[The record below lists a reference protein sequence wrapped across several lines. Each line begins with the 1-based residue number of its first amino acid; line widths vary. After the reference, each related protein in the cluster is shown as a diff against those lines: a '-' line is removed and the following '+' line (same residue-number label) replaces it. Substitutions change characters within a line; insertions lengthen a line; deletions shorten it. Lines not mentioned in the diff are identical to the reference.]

1 MKDHLRQLV
10 QGLDPVRG
18 RNVLREYL
26 QARILEALQQEGAF
40 AHIAFQ
46 GGTALRFLYG
56 LPRWSEDLDF
66 ALEGAREGY
75 DLRGWLKSAEH
86 QFVREGY
93 SVRTVVRDRTAVHAG
108 WLRFSR
114 ILHETGLSPHADQV
128 VAVKVDVD
136 SNPPA
141 GAGLRTRLVRR
152 HVSLRLWHHD
162 RASLL
167 AGKLHAILR
176 RPFAKGRD
184 LYDLAWYLGDPGWPA
199 PNLEL
204 LNAALSQVSPEDSRR
219 GPEDS
224 QTDLSARCRRRH
236 LTAATWPSAVARRL
250 ESLPWD
256 RLAEDVRP
264 FLERKESLATRE
276 ELWELLAA
284 RGSLS

>member
-26 QARILEALQQEGAF
+26 QARILEALQREGAF

-66 ALEGAREGY
+66 ALEGTRDGY
-75 DLRGWLKSAEH
+75 DLRSWLKSAER

-108 WLRFSR
+108 WVRFSG
-114 ILHETGLSPHADQV
+114 ILHETGLSPHPDQV

-141 GAGLRTRLVRR
+141 GAGFRTRLVRR

-184 LYDLAWYLGDPGWPA
+184 LYDLAWYLGDPSWPA

-204 LNAALSQVSPEDSRR
+204 LNAALSQV
-219 GPEDS
+219 GPEASQGGLPDS
-224 QTDLSARCRRRH
+224 QVGSDA
-236 LTAATWPSAVARRL
+236 LTPATWPAAVVHRL
-250 ESLPWD
+250 ESLSWD
-256 RLAEDVRP
+256 RLADDVRP
-264 FLERKESLATRE
+264 FLERGERLATWE
-276 ELWELLAA
+276 ELRELLAA
-284 RGSLS
+284 RDNLS

>member
-26 QARILEALQQEGAF
+26 QARILEALQREGAF
-40 AHIAFQ
+40 AYIAFQ

-66 ALEGAREGY
+66 ALEGTRDGY
-75 DLRGWLKSAEH
+75 DLRSWLKSAER

-108 WLRFSR
+108 WVRFSR
-114 ILHETGLSPHADQV
+114 ILHETGLSPHPDQV

-141 GAGLRTRLVRR
+141 GAGFRTRLVRR

-184 LYDLAWYLGDPGWPA
+184 LYDLAWYLGDPSWPS

-204 LNAALSQVSPEDSRR
+204 LNAALSQV
-219 GPEDS
+219 GPDA
-224 QTDLSARCRRRH
+224 LP
-236 LTAATWPSAVARRL
+236 LTPATWPAAVSRRM
-250 ESLPWD
+250 ESLSWD
-256 RLAEDVRP
+256 RLADDVRP
-264 FLERKESLATRE
+264 FLERGERLATRE
-276 ELWELLAA
+276 ELRELLAA
-284 RGSLS
+284 RGD